1 MSTLRPARAVLQ
13 CNFVYKKHRLRD
25 EQSGDAGFLSSHRE
39 STAMVLEL
47 VVSGVVGFVLL
58 VGASYVGTTMAL
70 RGFFGR
76 DRYSYKH
83 KPPSES
89 SEKRGPDER

>member
-1 MSTLRPARAVLQ
+1 
-13 CNFVYKKHRLRD
+13 
-25 EQSGDAGFLSSHRE
+25 
-39 STAMVLEL
+39 MVLEL